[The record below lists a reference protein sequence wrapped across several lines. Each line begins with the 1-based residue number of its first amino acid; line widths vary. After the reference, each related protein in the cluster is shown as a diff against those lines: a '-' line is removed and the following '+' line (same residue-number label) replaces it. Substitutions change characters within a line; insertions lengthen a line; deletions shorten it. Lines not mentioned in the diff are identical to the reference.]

1 MTQTQ
6 ISAKEVMA
14 LRQRTGLSMMEC
26 KKALVEASG
35 DQDAAEDA
43 LRKKMKGK
51 MDTRSDR
58 AAGEGCVAVA
68 VSDDGLSAAI
78 VELRAETDFT
88 AKNENFTKAAEEIAV
103 ASLNANEGDIEPTD
117 PITQAIDEL
126 RISTGENI
134 SYARGHKL
142 TGGEGTVYG
151 SYVHHDG
158 KTGAIVQGKGDI
170 PADVLRDICMH
181 ITAVTPSPRGVT
193 REDIPDE
200 IIEKERKLAMEMAV
214 EGGKNEEIAA
224 KMVEGKINKL
234 YSELALLEQP
244 FVKDD
249 TKKIKD
255 LLSGEQELNAFFRW
269 EVGEEA

>member
-26 KKALVEASG
+26 KKALVEAGG
-35 DQDAAEDA
+35 DQDAAEEA

-51 MDTRSDR
+51 MDTRTDR

-68 VSDDGLSAAI
+68 VSEDGLSAAI

-88 AKNENFTKAAEEIAV
+88 AKNENFTNAAQEIAV
-103 ASLNANEGDIEPTD
+103 ASLEANEGAIQPTD
-117 PITQAIDEL
+117 PITKAIDEL

-142 TGGEGTVYG
+142 TGGDGTVYG

-158 KTGAIVQGKGDI
+158 KVGAIVQGKGDI
-170 PADVLRDICMH
+170 PADVLRDVCMH
-181 ITAVTPSPRGVT
+181 ITAVTPRPQGLT
-193 REDIPDE
+193 RDDVPDE
-200 IIEKERKLAMEMAV
+200 IIEKERKLAMEMAI

-249 TKKIKD
+249 SKKIKD
-255 LLSGEQELNAFFRW
+255 LLTGDQELTAFFRW